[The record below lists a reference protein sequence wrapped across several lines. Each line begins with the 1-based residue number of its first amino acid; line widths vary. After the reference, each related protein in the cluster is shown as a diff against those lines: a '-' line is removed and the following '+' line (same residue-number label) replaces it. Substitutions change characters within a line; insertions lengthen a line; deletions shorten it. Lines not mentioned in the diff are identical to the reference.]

1 MTILSVLKHL
11 VHLMTFFPSLR
22 RRLCEAR
29 RRTDDEV
36 LMNEVERI
44 KSVVARNAVTATRE
58 PDLYDGQ
65 DMPSQESAFLDIC
78 LGNAKLMQIIRF

>member
-1 MTILSVLKHL
+1 
-11 VHLMTFFPSLR
+11 MTFSPSLR

-65 DMPSQESAFLDIC
+65 DMPSQESAFLDIF

>member
-1 MTILSVLKHL
+1 
-11 VHLMTFFPSLR
+11 MTFFPSLR

-65 DMPSQESAFLDIC
+65 DMPSQESVFLDNL
-78 LGNAKLMQIIRF
+78 LGNAKILKQATFGV

>member
-1 MTILSVLKHL
+1 
-11 VHLMTFFPSLR
+11 MTFSPSLR

>member
-1 MTILSVLKHL
+1 MRITLLDGMMY
-11 VHLMTFFPSLR
+11 LMTFFPLLR

-44 KSVVARNAVTATRE
+44 KSVVARNVVTATRE

>member
-1 MTILSVLKHL
+1 MSNAHEQFI
-11 VHLMTFFPSLR
+11 PSPTLC

-29 RRTDDEV
+29 RRTEDEV
-36 LMNEVERI
+36 LMDEVERI

-65 DMPSQESAFLDIC
+65 DMPSQESAFLTFVWE
-78 LGNAKLMQIIRF
+78 MQNGCR

>member
-1 MTILSVLKHL
+1 
-11 VHLMTFFPSLR
+11 
-22 RRLCEAR
+22 
-29 RRTDDEV
+29 
-36 LMNEVERI
+36 MNEVERI

-78 LGNAKLMQIIRF
+78 LGNAKLMQMIRF

>member
-1 MTILSVLKHL
+1 MRITLLDGMMY
-11 VHLMTFFPSLR
+11 LMTFFPLLR

-29 RRTDDEV
+29 RRTDDVE
-36 LMNEVERI
+36 LTNEMERI

-65 DMPSQESAFLDIC
+65 DMPSQESVFLDNL
-78 LGNAKLMQIIRF
+78 LGNAKILATFGV